1 MGKYMMRK
9 AKFTD
14 DVAVME
20 VSQSTSTA
28 IGVRTRAKTLALQRL
43 QSSSTTAPPSPQQP
57 PSSDLVSDSSCY
69 LELRSRRLEKPLRLK
84 THSQKSSHLKQSSA
98 HEAEINTNPRSGGS
112 SRLRLNNSASS
123 GSVKSASIARPKV
136 VVEDC
141 FENRV
146 PDETEQG
153 FDLSTE
159 DSFGENNLDFQP
171 RERYFFITVC
181 MYYYFLFSENPFP
194 FFF

>member
-20 VSQSTSTA
+20 VSQSTTTL
-28 IGVRTRAKTLALQRL
+28 GVRTRAKTLALQRL
-43 QSSSTTAPPSPQQP
+43 QSTSTKAPPPPPPSSSPSPQP
-57 PSSDLVSDSSCY
+57 PSSDSSCY

-84 THSQKSSHLKQSSA
+84 PHSQKSSHLKQSSA
-98 HEAEINTNPRSGGS
+98 HEAEMNTNTRSGGS
-112 SRLRLNNSASS
+112 SRLRLNINNSASS
-123 GSVKSASIARPKV
+123 GSVKSVSITRPKV

-146 PDETEQG
+146 PDETEQS

-159 DSFGENNLDFQP
+159 ASFGENNLDFQP
-171 RERYFFITVC
+171 RERYLSISLTQFACIIIIFI
-181 MYYYFLFSENPFP
+181 L
-194 FFF
+194 